1 VDCRYDYEYQG
12 NLFCSSLS
20 IHLGGHIQGA
30 INVTTPELLEE
41 IFFVKR
47 HLLNCEEFLKA
58 LKEDFHGAIS
68 SDTFKNAKPADFTLP
83 QNNEDP
89 LILIFHCEF
98 SQKRGPRALR
108 ALRNIDRQLN
118 SENWPNLYYPE
129 IYILEGG
136 YQGFVKQCP
145 VKLIKTPFAYSFRI
159 FVNLKEV
166 MLKWLTRLIGRN
178 IR

>member
-1 VDCRYDYEYQG
+1 M
-12 NLFCSSLS
+12 LS

-30 INVTTPELLEE
+30 INITTPELLEE
-41 IFFVKR
+41 IFFVKK

-68 SDTFKNAKPADFTLP
+68 SDTFKNAKPTDLTLP

-145 VKLIKTPFAYSFRI
+145 VKLIKIPFAYSFRI
-159 FVNLKEV
+159 FANPKEV